1 MLAKKL
7 ITNSNPGMILRKFP
21 QHPAQIMPAGDA
33 DSQPCRR
40 SKTGFRKQP
49 KKAAFQATAADGE
62 VRPLQNSVIF
72 AISVHMR
79 RRESLSAIGIP
90 VLILSRIA
98 GSLRT

>member
-7 ITNSNPGMILRKFP
+7 ITNSSPGMILRQIP
-21 QHPAQIMPAGDA
+21 PTPGTDNASRGRRWPAP
-33 DSQPCRR
+33 S
-40 SKTGFRKQP
+40 TGENGVPKQP
-49 KKAAFQATAADGE
+49 KKAAFQAVAADGE

-72 AISVHMR
+72 AISLLMR

-90 VLILSRIA
+90 VLILPRTA